1 MASRGLHA
9 VHCTIAISLL
19 FEMNRLYFPYFFLFA
34 VPSPWENCICR
45 RPRQTVPFRLSFWL
59 PGSVCCVL
67 CPALKYAMGFRHL
80 ALVSRLASTS
90 VPFRNRPLFHPTPTF
105 PVDMPAIYA
114 NFRLTEM
121 HKVKAAK
128 ANESKK
134 QKSKTTTT
142 TT

>member
-1 MASRGLHA
+1 
-9 VHCTIAISLL
+9 
-19 FEMNRLYFPYFFLFA
+19 
-34 VPSPWENCICR
+34 
-45 RPRQTVPFRLSFWL
+45 
-59 PGSVCCVL
+59 
-67 CPALKYAMGFRHL
+67 MGFRHL